1 MGIALTTLT
10 RTNVDFSRLW
20 GGAVEVQILSPRMAL
35 LCVQWISSVVGES
48 SRHRGR
54 WLISGPV
61 TRHPYPT
68 GAPRRRRDV
77 AFVAGTGKD
86 RLRLE

>member
-35 LCVQWISSVVGES
+35 LCV
-48 SRHRGR
+48 
-54 WLISGPV
+54 
-61 TRHPYPT
+61 
-68 GAPRRRRDV
+68 
-77 AFVAGTGKD
+77 
-86 RLRLE
+86 